1 MSIEMKTES
10 VENQETEKRTEKWT
24 EVRGKWIA
32 GTQKMKS
39 LESKTEQEKI
49 SKKISNEIN
58 H

>member
-39 LESKTEQEKI
+39 LESKTEQEK
-49 SKKISNEIN
+49 
-58 H
+58 